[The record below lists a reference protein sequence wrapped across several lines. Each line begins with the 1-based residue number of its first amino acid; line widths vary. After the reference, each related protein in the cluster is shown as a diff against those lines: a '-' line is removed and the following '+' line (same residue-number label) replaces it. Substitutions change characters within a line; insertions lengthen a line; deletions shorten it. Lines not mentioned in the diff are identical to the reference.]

1 MWMIL
6 VEGMTT
12 SPKNSNSYAPH
23 MRVKIA
29 LSVAKSERRLRE
41 KSMNQRVLC
50 EGCLRPDT
58 VCLCEGLPSQR
69 IATDTHILVLQHPN
83 EFKKKTISTVPL
95 MPLVLEHITVR
106 VGYRFEPNDL
116 ALVREALAHGQ
127 VPLLLFPGPDA
138 LSLDTVNNEE
148 SFVGTIRTPAVEQ
161 LSHLNDSDMN
171 HNNKRLL
178 ILIDGTWSQA
188 SRMARESPSL
198 VECCQAVQ
206 FTAPGNSIYDAI
218 RKEPEQH
225 CLSTLECCARALV
238 HLETDK
244 VNANRAS
251 MHLEA
256 ALRSLVDQQQE
267 RRLVPV
273 PRHAPTTTKLYEKNR
288 QRYQIEQELF
298 PNANE

>member
-1 MWMIL
+1 
-6 VEGMTT
+6 
-12 SPKNSNSYAPH
+12 
-23 MRVKIA
+23 
-29 LSVAKSERRLRE
+29 
-41 KSMNQRVLC
+41 MNQRVLC
-50 EGCLRPDT
+50 ERCLRPDT

-69 IATDTHILVLQHPN
+69 IATNTHILVLQHPN

-95 MPLVLEHITVR
+95 MPLVLEDITVR

-298 PNANE
+298 PKDSKS